1 MAPGLCQ
8 ARPEAFPP
16 EFDGALKRSALLPSV
31 EFVAV
36 YAESASKSVQEDHMS
51 AQEFTAMVLKNKLNI
66 ARGL

>member
-1 MAPGLCQ
+1 MWPLGKTRGFSL
-8 ARPEAFPP
+8 

-51 AQEFTAMVLKNKLNI
+51 AQEFTAMVLKIKLNV